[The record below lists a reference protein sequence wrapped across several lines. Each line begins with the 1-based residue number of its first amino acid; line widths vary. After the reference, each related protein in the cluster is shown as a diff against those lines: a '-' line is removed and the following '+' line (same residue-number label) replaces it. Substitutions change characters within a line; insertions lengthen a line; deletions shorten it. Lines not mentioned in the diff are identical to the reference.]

1 MQMQNLFM
9 PIPPQDAR
17 LINLSSAVGGT
28 TYGTVT
34 VKAGSLQELYV
45 SGPSHT
51 SVPIAVTPTTAM
63 LHVATSTNATKPVPS
78 AVSTT
83 ATPVSPSFMKL
94 LSEKLKA
101 LIAPKL

>member
-28 TYGTVT
+28 TYGTVPVKT
-34 VKAGSLQELYV
+34 VSSLQELYEK
-45 SGPSHT
+45 PT
-51 SVPIAVTPTTAM
+51 MPTVPIAVTPTTAM